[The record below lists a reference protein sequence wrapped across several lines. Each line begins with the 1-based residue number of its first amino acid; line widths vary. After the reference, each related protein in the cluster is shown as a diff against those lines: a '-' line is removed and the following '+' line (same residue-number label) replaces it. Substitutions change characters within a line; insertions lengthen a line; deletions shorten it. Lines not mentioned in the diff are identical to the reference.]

1 MTIDHQI
8 DHEDRGRCDGCG
20 EWFDNA
26 DTTAGEAGTR
36 WCSACVA
43 AATEPAPA
51 SEEKC
56 EP

>member
-8 DHEDRGRCDGCG
+8 DQEDRCRCDGCC

-26 DTTAGEAGTR
+26 DLTAGEAGTR

-43 AATEPAPA
+43 AATEPAPVG
-51 SEEKC
+51 EGEG